1 MMKRVI
7 QRKLFHPLKYSK
19 NGAKLKEKFF
29 SNNRKKKIEEK
40 PGNSPGKGIKVII
53 R

>member
-29 SNNRKKKIEEK
+29 SNNRKKIGEK
-40 PGNSPGKGIKVII
+40 PGNSPGKKIKMII